1 MRERSR
7 SQRSSKSLQ
16 TKGVADLLLAM
27 SNSITFV
34 LTPISQR
41 GRAAQPS
48 KPSKPSRGAASLLL
62 ALSGEVSGSEVVNE
76 NRNVPAYR
84 RAAA

>member
-48 KPSKPSRGAASLLL
+48 KSSKPKSRR
-62 ALSGEVSGSEVVNE
+62 GESPPCFERQGF
-76 NRNVPAYR
+76 RLGGR
-84 RAAA
+84 R